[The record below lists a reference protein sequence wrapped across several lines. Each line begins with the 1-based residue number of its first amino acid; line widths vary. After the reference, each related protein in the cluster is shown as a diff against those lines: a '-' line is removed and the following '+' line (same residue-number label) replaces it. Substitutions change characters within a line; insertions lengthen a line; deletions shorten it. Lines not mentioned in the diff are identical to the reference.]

1 MPPSFR
7 PLEAALLLSS
17 PLPEALDAPAAHAEL
32 ARLVLDAEFES
43 ALSHP
48 LARDVLRLAPVKEG
62 ETDADGA
69 LAELDVAARLLPSS
83 QSGSAAADG
92 VEAEL
97 ARLLVA
103 VALLQA
109 FVQINYTGPALPSSL
124 SALALFPADSFS
136 SEVTA
141 ADVDQLSI
149 ERLSF
154 LGEPAYHL
162 AAQPSFLQLAVA
174 LLSPPAAGWS
184 ASAVESGAW
193 WALRAERVWH
203 RLLMT
208 DSPLPLREGVLEA
221 AEQLLERP
229 FLDLTEAGSS
239 AVRSTMQDLR
249 AALSVEVGLAK
260 HLLLGEDKPALAAF
274 ERATEESE
282 LRYELTGAL
291 GKRTKWQQKEASQ
304 LVVLAKSRARPGW
317 TPVITNAPE
326 RALQEDGT
334 KATVDQNGIPE
345 TLRLNDDTLLEQTAY
360 TALPPHA
367 DTASDSLLHEI
378 DPRDPPVLHPLDQ
391 ALILALPL
399 VHHSAHAAASSEL
412 SISQLAPYTA
422 LALTH
427 AQNWS
432 IHTYGLLLR
441 SRAEAGRTRTVE
453 RSVMQLQALVDQI
466 PLNDTASSPGIAP
479 VKERLRY
486 LWQIDLP
493 SKWELEAELAERLV
507 SLGVFR
513 SAEEIYRRLEMWD
526 MVVRCYQ
533 VRDSYRSQSSHQ
545 QRLTARSSL
554 PFLSAPRGAGPCD
567 RDRHLAPRRQADR
580 GDADGRKHAQG

>member
-1 MPPSFR
+1 MPASPPALR
-7 PLEAALLLSS
+7 PLEAALLLST
-17 PLPEALDAPAAHAEL
+17 PLPASLGQSPETEL
-32 ARLVLDAEFES
+32 AQLVLDAEFDR

-48 LARDVLRLAPVKEG
+48 LAQAVLQLAPASDGLDELDVGARLAPAPS
-62 ETDADGA
+62 ADVS
-69 LAELDVAARLLPSS
+69 DV
-83 QSGSAAADG
+83 
-92 VEAEL
+92 
-97 ARLLVA
+97 ARLLVG

-109 FVQINYTGPALPSSL
+109 FVQANYTGPALPSTLTVL
-124 SALALFPADSFS
+124 SLFPAEKSFS
-136 SEVTA
+136 DEVTS
-141 ADVDQLSI
+141 ADVDQLSV
-149 ERLSF
+149 EHLSY

-162 AAQPSFLQLAVA
+162 AALPSFLRLAVA
-174 LLSPPAAGWS
+174 LLSPAAGWS
-184 ASAVESGAW
+184 SSASIESGPW
-193 WALRAERVWH
+193 WALRVERVWH
-203 RLLMT
+203 NLLMT
-208 DSPLPLREGVLEA
+208 DSPLPVRAGLIEA

-229 FLDLTEAGSS
+229 FLDLSETASPVARS
-239 AVRSTMQDLR
+239 ATQDLR
-249 AALSVEVGLAK
+249 AALAVELGLVR

-274 ERATEESE
+274 DRATDESE
-282 LRYELTGAL
+282 LRHELTGAL
-291 GKRTKWQQKEASQ
+291 GKRTKWQEKEASQ

-326 RALQEDGT
+326 RTVQEDGS

-345 TLRLNDDTLLEQTAY
+345 TLRLNDDTLLEQTAFAAPKPDAK
-360 TALPPHA
+360 TAA
-367 DTASDSLLHEI
+367 DSLLHEI

-399 VHHSAHAAASSEL
+399 VHHSSHAAASSEL

-422 LALTH
+422 LALAH

-432 IHTYGLLLR
+432 IHTYALLLR
-441 SRAEAGRTRTVE
+441 SRSEAGRTRTVE

-466 PLNDTASSPGIAP
+466 PLNDSPSSPGIAP
-479 VKERLRY
+479 VRERLRY

-533 VRDSYRSQSSHQ
+533 VRPGLLAPSPRALPTRPTLIPLLLAPPFSHSTSRS
-545 QRLTARSSL
+545 RTARSRS
-554 PFLSAPRGAGPCD
+554 S
-567 RDRHLAPRRQADR
+567 RRSCRAR
-580 GDADGRKHAQG
+580 

>member
-1 MPPSFR
+1 MAPSFR
-7 PLEAALLLSS
+7 SIEASLLLSS
-17 PLPEALDAPAAHAEL
+17 SLPDALEEPSAHAEL
-32 ARLVLDAEFES
+32 TRLVLDAEFEQ

-48 LARDVLRLAPVKEG
+48 LAKDVLQLGPVEQGK
-62 ETDADGA
+62 TDAEGA
-69 LAELDVAARLLPSS
+69 LAELDVAARLLPL
-83 QSGSAAADG
+83 ADG
-92 VEAEL
+92 ASEEVEL

-109 FVQINYTGPALPSSL
+109 FVQVNYTGPALPLSL
-124 SALALFPADSFS
+124 SALALFSAETFTE
-136 SEVTA
+136 EVTA
-141 ADVDQLSI
+141 ADIDQLSI

-162 AAQPSFLQLAVA
+162 AALPSFLQLAVA
-174 LLSPPAAGWS
+174 LLSPAGGWK
-184 ASAVESGAW
+184 AVESGAW

-221 AEQLLERP
+221 AEALLEAP
-229 FLDLTEAGSS
+229 FLDLSEATSP
-239 AVRSTMQDLR
+239 AVRSSTQDLR
-249 AALSVEVGLAK
+249 AALAVEVGLSK
-260 HLLLGEDKPALAAF
+260 HLLLGENKPALAAF

-304 LVVLAKSRARPGW
+304 LVVLAKSRERPGW

-326 RALQEDGT
+326 RAVQEDGT

-367 DTASDSLLHEI
+367 DTAADSLLHEI

-422 LALTH
+422 LVLTH

-453 RSVMQLQALVDQI
+453 RSVMQLQALVDQM
-466 PLNDTASSPGIAP
+466 PLNDSATSPGIAS

-533 VRDSYRSQSSHQ
+533 VSLTSRSVLREAVADRCSVSAGRCSTSKSRIRQS
-545 QRLTARSSL
+545 RLSPRSS
-554 PFLSAPRGAGPCD
+554 PAS
-567 RDRHLAPRRQADR
+567 
-580 GDADGRKHAQG
+580 

>member
-17 PLPEALDAPAAHAEL
+17 PLPETLEVPAAHADL
-32 ARLVLDAEFES
+32 ARLVLNAEFEQ

-48 LARDVLRLAPVKEG
+48 LARDVLQLAPAQEG
-62 ETDADGA
+62 ETDVEGVSV
-69 LAELDVAARLLPSS
+69 ELDVATRLLPSS
-83 QSGSAAADG
+83 GNEG
-92 VEAEL
+92 EAEF

-109 FVQINYTGPALPSSL
+109 FVQVNYTGPALPSTL
-124 SALALFPADSFS
+124 STLSLFPEASFS

-162 AAQPSFLQLAVA
+162 AAQPSFLHLAVT
-174 LLSPPAAGWS
+174 LLSPAAGWS
-184 ASAVESGAW
+184 TSAVESGAW

-208 DSPLPLREGVLEA
+208 DSPLPLREGILEA
-221 AEQLLERP
+221 AEQLLEHP
-229 FLDLTEAGSS
+229 FLDLTEAGSPAS
-239 AVRSTMQDLR
+239 RSTTQDLR
-249 AALSVEVGLAK
+249 AALSVEIGLAK

-304 LVVLAKSRARPGW
+304 LVVLAKSRARPDW

-326 RALQEDGT
+326 RTLQEDGT

-367 DTASDSLLHEI
+367 DTARDSLLHEI

-441 SRAEAGRTRTVE
+441 SRSEAGRTRTVE

-533 VRDSYRSQSSHQ
+533 VRPNHLSVISRCKLMQSLSAPISTLRS
-545 QRLTARSSL
+545 RTARSRSSL
-554 PFLSAPRGAGPCD
+554 RYLPASSLK
-567 RDRHLAPRRQADR
+567 RR
-580 GDADGRKHAQG
+580 